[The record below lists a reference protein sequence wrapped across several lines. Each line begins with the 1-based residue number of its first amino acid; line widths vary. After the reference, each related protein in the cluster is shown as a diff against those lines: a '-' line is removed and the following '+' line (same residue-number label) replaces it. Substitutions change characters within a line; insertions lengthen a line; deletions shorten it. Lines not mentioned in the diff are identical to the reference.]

1 MNHYEK
7 MFGKPMPVQIVESY
21 DVMTVGEIQDHVFGM
36 DSDTKQKFF
45 KQLYSEGWEKQ
56 QIGLCFDDVL
66 FRRANYL
73 EAAE

>member
-21 DVMTVGEIQDHVFGM
+21 DTMTVGEIQDYVFGM
-36 DSDTKQKFF
+36 SAEEKSKLFD
-45 KQLYSEGWEKQ
+45 QLRAEGWEKQ
-56 QIGLCFDDVL
+56 QIGLCSDDVL
-66 FRRANYL
+66 FRRENYL

>member
-21 DVMTVGEIQDHVFGM
+21 DTMTVSEIQDQVFDM
-36 DSDTKQKFF
+36 NAEEKSKFF
-45 KQLYSEGWEKQ
+45 DQLRAEGWEKQ
-56 QIGLCFDDVL
+56 QIGLCYDDVL

>member
-21 DVMTVGEIQDHVFGM
+21 DTMTVSEIQDHVVDM
-36 DSDTKQKFF
+36 NAEEKSKFF
-45 KQLYSEGWEKQ
+45 DQLRAEGWEKQ
-56 QIGLCFDDVL
+56 QIGLCYDDVL

-73 EAAE
+73 EAAL